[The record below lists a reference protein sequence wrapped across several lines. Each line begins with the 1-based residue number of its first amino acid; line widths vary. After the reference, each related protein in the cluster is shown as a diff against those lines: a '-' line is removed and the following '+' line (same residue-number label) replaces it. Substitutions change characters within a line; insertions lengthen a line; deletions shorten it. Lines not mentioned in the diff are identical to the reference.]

1 MSEEI
6 IPGAQASDVPE
17 TVEIVEVEDVNEVV
31 ESAVNW
37 SEKNLAELVKAF
49 EELVQ
54 NEERMKMSKEAE
66 AIKAAFYKR
75 LLKEKADAGYNVAES
90 VEEVDQ
96 ENVEAEAEAETAD
109 NPFAEIEK
117 GFKELYNSY
126 KRERAEFNRQL
137 EKERENNLALKEAVI
152 ADLKAL
158 LEKQEDVNATFPE
171 FREIQNRWRTI
182 GPVPAQNYR
191 NINETYQ
198 LYVEQFYDM
207 VKINRELR
215 DLDFKKNLE
224 AKEQFCEMAE
234 KLAENPN
241 VIEAFKELQK
251 LHEQWKEFG
260 PVAKEFRDSVW
271 ERFKAATS
279 VVNKKYQAFFEGVKE
294 QQAENLQKKT
304 VLCEKVE
311 EIAERE
317 VASSNEW
324 NSFSK
329 EIEEI
334 QKEWKTIGFA
344 SRKENQKIYDRFR
357 AACDKFYGRKREFY
371 NEYKDSINVNLEKKI
386 SLCEAAEQ
394 LKTSTEW
401 KKATDQF
408 INLQKQWK
416 EIGAVPRKKSEQLWK
431 RFRAA
436 CDEFFAERD
445 KNAKPENDFYGNLKA
460 KQRLVEEIKAYV
472 LSGDE
477 AADREAMQE
486 FQKRWQEIGF
496 VPFKEKDKI
505 AAAYKEALNAAF
517 PGVGRGGN
525 RRGRAGKPQLT
536 EKERLIQKY
545 NQLEQD
551 IVTYENNIGFFSM
564 SKNSEPLIK
573 QMNDRISEAKKELNA
588 LAEQIRVLSAAEDQE

>member
-96 ENVEAEAEAETAD
+96 ENVETEAEAETAD

>member
-1 MSEEI
+1 MSELI
-6 IPGAQASDVPE
+6 NPGVEVTPDVPE
-17 TVEIVEVEDVNEVV
+17 SVESVIAETVEMAEP
-31 ESAVNW
+31 AVNY
-37 SEKNLAELVKAF
+37 SEKTLAELVKLF

-54 NEERMKMSKEAE
+54 NEDRMKMSKDAE
-66 AIKAAFYKR
+66 AIKSAFYKR
-75 LLKEKADAGYNVAES
+75 LQKEKADAGLATEIVADVEEAEEAEVAEEAVS
-90 VEEVDQ
+90 V
-96 ENVEAEAEAETAD
+96 
-109 NPFAEIEK
+109 NPFAEIER
-117 GFKELYNSY
+117 GFKSIYNTY
-126 KRERAEFNRQL
+126 RKERAEYNRQL

-152 ADLKAL
+152 ADLKVL

-171 FREIQNRWRTI
+171 FREIQNRWRAV
-182 GPVPAQNYR
+182 GPVPAQSYR

-224 AKEQFCEMAE
+224 AKEEFCAQAE
-234 KLAENPN
+234 TLAESSN
-241 VIEAFKELQK
+241 VVEAFRELQK

-260 PVAKEFRDSVW
+260 PVAKEFRDQIW
-271 ERFKAATS
+271 DRFKAATA
-279 VVNKKYQAFFEGVKE
+279 VVNKKYQAYFEGLKE
-294 QQAENLQKKT
+294 QQAENLAKKS

-317 VASSNEW
+317 VANSNEW
-324 NSFSK
+324 NAFSK
-329 EIEEI
+329 EIEDI

-344 SRKENQKIYDRFR
+344 SKKDNQKIYDRFR
-357 AACDKFYGRKREFY
+357 AACDKFYGRKRDFY

-386 SLCEAAEQ
+386 AICEEAEA

-401 KKATDQF
+401 KKTADRY
-408 INLQKQWK
+408 IALQKEWK

-460 KQRLVEEIKAYV
+460 KQRLVEEIKAYEV
-472 LSGDE
+472 TETE
-477 AADREAMQE
+477 ADAEALKA
-486 FQKRWQEIGF
+486 FQARWNEIGF

-505 AAAYKEALNAAF
+505 AQAYKDAVHDKFPNNGRNA
-517 PGVGRGGN
+517 
-525 RRGRAGKPQLT
+525 RRGRGGKPQLS
-536 EKERLIQKY
+536 EKDRLIQKY
-545 NQLEQD
+545 HSLEQD
-551 IVTYENNIGFFSM
+551 IVTYENNIGFFAM

-573 QMNDRISEAKKELNA
+573 QMQERIAQAKEELKA
-588 LAEQIRVLSAAEDQE
+588 LAEQVKALNEAE